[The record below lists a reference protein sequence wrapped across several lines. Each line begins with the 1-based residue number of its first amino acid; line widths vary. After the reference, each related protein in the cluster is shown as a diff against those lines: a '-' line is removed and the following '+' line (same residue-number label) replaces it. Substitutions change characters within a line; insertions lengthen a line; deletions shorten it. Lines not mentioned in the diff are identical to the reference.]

1 MEQKIDQSPYNNQLL
16 KRFLSYVEIDSSS
29 DPYSQ
34 SSPSSAAQKNLSKK
48 LVMDLYEIGMEHV
61 TVDINGYIMATLP
74 ANTRSRV
81 PAIGFIANYDT
92 TPDIPSIGRNYRILD
107 SYNGEE
113 ISLNELNPDLRLSPA
128 EFPELGQYQGHTLVT
143 SDGTSILGA
152 DGKAGLAE
160 IITAMELLRNQ
171 NELKHGPIRIA
182 FAPDE
187 EIGRGS
193 KHFDL
198 DSFGAE
204 WAYFMKASALGELQ
218 YESFNAAEAHIT
230 VRGRKSHTGFA
241 RGQMVNAGR
250 LALEFLQLLPPEE
263 IPELTSGNQGFFH
276 LSEIDGSIDQA
287 KLVVQVRDHD
297 KGQFEARKKLLTH
310 FIERMNEEYP
320 EAFQLNLQDLYYN
333 MLDAIEPHMHMVEAA
348 ARSMVAM
355 GIKPLVRP
363 IRGGNLSVDLSRQGL
378 PCISLFT
385 GGHNFNG
392 PFEYISLN
400 SMEKAVQVITRIAS
414 FTEKHHRN

>member
-1 MEQKIDQSPYNNQLL
+1 
-16 KRFLSYVEIDSSS
+16 
-29 DPYSQ
+29 
-34 SSPSSAAQKNLSKK
+34 
-48 LVMDLYEIGMEHV
+48 
-61 TVDINGYIMATLP
+61 
-74 ANTRSRV
+74 
-81 PAIGFIANYDT
+81 
-92 TPDIPSIGRNYRILD
+92 
-107 SYNGEE
+107 
-113 ISLNELNPDLRLSPA
+113 
-128 EFPELGQYQGHTLVT
+128 
-143 SDGTSILGA
+143 
-152 DGKAGLAE
+152 
-160 IITAMELLRNQ
+160 
-171 NELKHGPIRIA
+171 
-182 FAPDE
+182 
-187 EIGRGS
+187 
-193 KHFDL
+193 
-198 DSFGAE
+198 
-204 WAYFMKASALGELQ
+204 MKASALGELQ
-218 YESFNAAEAHIT
+218 YESFNAAEARIT

-263 IPELTSGNQGFFH
+263 IPEMTSGNEGFFH

-287 KLVVQVRDHD
+287 KMLVQVRDHD
-297 KGQFEARKKLLTH
+297 KGQFEARKKLLSH
-310 FIERMNEEYP
+310 FIDRMNEEYP
-320 EAFQLNLQDLYYN
+320 DAFQLDIQDLYYN

-392 PFEYISLN
+392 PFEYISLD